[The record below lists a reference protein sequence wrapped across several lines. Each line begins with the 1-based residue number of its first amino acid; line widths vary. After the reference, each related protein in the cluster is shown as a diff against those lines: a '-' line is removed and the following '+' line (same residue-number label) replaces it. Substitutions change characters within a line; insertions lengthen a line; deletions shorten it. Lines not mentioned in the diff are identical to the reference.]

1 MQSEFSLGEERR
13 CEQRG
18 QSFEL
23 YARIAVN
30 LVNCALVEDR
40 RCVRSHDESHTASG
54 DSRKTAHHAREAA
67 AMSFSASAR
76 PWAVLAAPAARCR
89 FAPCPSFET
98 FLPCSCLWPK
108 KEAYRTQILR
118 NPCATKRPGRVWG
131 RSALPNAGP
140 GGCCAPRGRKP
151 SGGGGAFPQQER
163 NERASE
169 RAHSTTTST

>member
-54 DSRKTAHHAREAA
+54 DSRKTAHNRGAA
-67 AMSFSASAR
+67 AMSFSARAR
-76 PWAVLAAPAARCR
+76 AAGAGQRPGGVFVPILPLAA
-89 FAPCPSFET
+89 
-98 FLPCSCLWPK
+98 LPW
-108 KEAYRTQILR
+108 I
-118 NPCATKRPGRVWG
+118 
-131 RSALPNAGP
+131 
-140 GGCCAPRGRKP
+140 
-151 SGGGGAFPQQER
+151 
-163 NERASE
+163 
-169 RAHSTTTST
+169 